1 MQIQKY
7 TIRDK
12 ITFDYEDGG
21 PMALYYDEIIP
32 RIINPVTIRTM
43 QKNPHCDDALYRKFI
58 FGIASTTKAT
68 MRYHFKTKTHPKGR
82 VKKIEGH

>member
-1 MQIQKY
+1 MQIQNH

-21 PMALYYDEIIP
+21 AVALYYDEIIP
-32 RIINPVTIRTM
+32 RIINPVTVRTM
-43 QKNPHCDDALYRKFI
+43 RKNPHYDDALYRKFI
-58 FGIASTTKAT
+58 FGISSTTKAT